1 MKLAGCRF
9 HDFHNF
15 VSSRLEKVRCHLC
28 CSLAIQSSRQAKS
41 QMRVLIQS
49 SAMSNSRVRTYGDLN
64 ALIGQ
69 DESGVG
75 AGELSVRHV
84 DGWVLT
90 WVED

>member
-1 MKLAGCRF
+1 
-9 HDFHNF
+9 
-15 VSSRLEKVRCHLC
+15 
-28 CSLAIQSSRQAKS
+28 
-41 QMRVLIQS
+41 
-49 SAMSNSRVRTYGDLN
+49 MSNSRVRTYGDLN